1 MRPKVPLLEV
11 LRPAALAALLLTG
24 ISLPSVVLLPEVA
37 QATTRK
43 ADAKQL
49 LSGMHRSLATIV
61 VAYGQKPQSRR
72 SPADALMLEGAR
84 DAARE
89 LNQLKSALTERNGRR
104 VSVSMRKMSQAVG
117 RLQGTYR
124 MVSVFDPTVAEG
136 MRALSANWAA
146 FSAHYALAPS
156 TGKSKSVTQA
166 QLQELKQRVA
176 RLEAEIAHRRTQ
188 FTAEPLARREVEYVY
203 VEVERINSRPI
214 TFETYQS
221 TLLSL
226 SFISGTMVGY
236 AAVSEVYSPQFHD
249 YWAEDIRSSA
259 FYEGYWDGYYEGY
272 YDAAS
277 EDFFVNSFAVPEA
290 IDVTVDNSINQQV
303 DVYVTQEI
311 NVLVERAETSAAD
324 FTDLPPR
331 AADISS
337 NAPVV
342 EFDNPAIAAEQ
353 ISEVSSSSVDIPSN
367 SDPVEKGAPIPET
380 VQPGTTDGDTEIRI
394 EDHEPDVSDRAGEA
408 EPVAPLPEPH
418 GLDEPEPDPEKVAPP
433 EELGEPSVEQ
443 APPTQ
448 EEIVPDGWAGNP
460 ENAGVGTSDQSDGN
474 DPNLRRK
481 DGR

>member
-1 MRPKVPLLEV
+1 MRPKVRLLEV

-24 ISLPSVVLLPEVA
+24 ISLPSVVLLPVVA

-43 ADAKQL
+43 ADATQL
-49 LSGMHRSLATIV
+49 LTGMHRSLATIV
-61 VAYGQKPQSRR
+61 VAYGQQPQSRR
-72 SPADALMLEGAR
+72 SRADALMLEGAR
-84 DAARE
+84 EAASE

-124 MVSVFDPTVAEG
+124 IVSVTDPTVAEG

-166 QLQELKQRVA
+166 ELQELKQRVA
-176 RLEAEIAHRRTQ
+176 RLEAEIARRRTQ
-188 FTAEPLARREVEYVY
+188 FTAEPVARREVEYVY

-214 TFETYQS
+214 IFETYQS

-236 AAVSEVYSPQFHD
+236 AAVSEVYYPQFHD
-249 YWAEDIRSSA
+249 YWAEDIRSAA

-272 YDAAS
+272 YDAAP

-290 IDVTVDNSINQQV
+290 IDVAVDNSINQQV

-311 NVLVERAETSAAD
+311 NVLVEQAETSAAD
-324 FTDLPPR
+324 FTDLPAS

-337 NAPVV
+337 NGPVV

-353 ISEVSSSSVDIPSN
+353 ISEVSSSSVDIAPK
-367 SDPVEKGAPIPET
+367 SDLVGGAPMPEA
-380 VQPGTTDGDTEIRI
+380 VQPDTTDGDTEIRA
-394 EDHEPDVSDRAGEA
+394 EDHEPDVSDRADEA
-408 EPVAPLPEPH
+408 EPAAPPPPEPH
-418 GLDEPEPDPEKVAPP
+418 GLDEPEPDSGKVTLP

-448 EEIVPDGWAGNP
+448 EESAPDGWAGNP
-460 ENAGVGTSDQSDGN
+460 ENAGADTPDPDDED